1 MELTQV
7 ILNQILTSVK
17 QLDPQLIIILVCNSI
32 IFLYEVDATF
42 FLNLV
47 LEKSLKFH
55 FYPWNKFLF
64 YYGVRMKLLQIN
76 WTNILAY
83 GERKL

>member
-1 MELTQV
+1 MELTQA

-17 QLDPQLIIILVCNSI
+17 QLDQQLIIILVCISI

-42 FLNLV
+42 KSLV
-47 LEKSLKFH
+47 LEKSLKFY
-55 FYPWNKFLF
+55 FYSWNKFLF
-64 YYGVRMKLLQIN
+64 YYGVRTKLLQIN